1 LVEKRKKVRE
11 YEAYEVSVAFL
22 KAPKMIRKTIF
33 SISFMFL
40 LFSSAQAW
48 GPDGHSVVAELAQR
62 RLTPVAVQNI
72 HKVLGKTASL
82 SSYASWADDVRE
94 ENPQTHNEHFVNI
107 PLMAHQYVEGLH
119 CFSTPRGDCVV
130 KAIERSIVI
139 LRNDQLSAPQR
150 RNALKYLIHY
160 VADLHQP
167 LHTVQELGGGNGLPV
182 KFYNNPTQTS
192 LKKTNLHAVWDE
204 GIIRAQYYSW
214 GEYAEH
220 LDVSWI
226 ATKSN
231 AEMARLSAGT
241 HVDWVNEA
249 HEYARLKA
257 YPVEKDQILGKDY
270 LEMAKP
276 IVDRQLAVASLRLSK
291 ILNTIFK

>member
-1 LVEKRKKVRE
+1 MI
-11 YEAYEVSVAFL
+11 L
-22 KAPKMIRKTIF
+22 KAVLSIF
-33 SISFMFL
+33 IGCFL
-40 LFSSAQAW
+40 GSSARAW
-48 GPDGHSVVAELAQR
+48 GPDGHAVVAELAQR
-62 RLTPVAVQNI
+62 QLTAVATQHI
-72 HKVLGKTASL
+72 HKIFGKNASL
-82 SSYASWADDVRE
+82 ASYASWADGMRE
-94 ENPQTHNEHFVNI
+94 DNPSTHNEHFVNM
-107 PLMAHQYVEGLH
+107 PLMVNKYVENQH

-130 KAIERSIVI
+130 KAIERSMTI
-139 LRNDQLSAPQR
+139 LSNDQLSALQR
-150 RNALKYLIHY
+150 RHALKYLIHY

-182 KFYNNPTQTS
+182 KFYNNPNQTS

-214 GEYAEH
+214 GEYAEY
-220 LDVSWI
+220 LDVNWI

-231 AEMARLSAGT
+231 ADIARLTAGT
-241 HVDWVNEA
+241 RIDWVNEA

-276 IVDRQLAVASLRLSK
+276 IVDRQLAVAGLRLSK